1 MIVRGLIA
9 AMLVSVSPS
18 YVNFE
23 IENQDV
29 QSLYGRCKNPV
40 GSPYYAFCLG
50 YISGV
55 GDDMQFLGLGTQ
67 DDPKFRAFAICA
79 TPSYGAMVQAFL
91 DWSDKIRRKRKK
103 IEF

>member
-67 DDPKFRAFAICA
+67 TIPNSARLRFALRRRTA
-79 TPSYGAMVQAFL
+79 QWSRPSWTGAIK
-91 DWSDKIRRKRKK
+91 SRKRKK

>member
-91 DWSDKIRRKRKK
+91 DWSDKNPQEAQKK
-103 IEF
+103 